1 MIDIDDFKHEIECI
15 YKDEKYS
22 VRDNGAV
29 FRYPRDGKRPRKY
42 DNFWTF
48 GKPNSKTGYMEIGS
62 ARVHIIVA
70 MAFYGVRDTKIYV
83 VDHIDTNRQNN
94 RIENLR
100 WLTRLENVLLNPISR
115 KKIEYICGCSAE
127 EFLANP
133 EKYRD
138 MIQSDTGFGW
148 MRTVTKEEGEQ
159 CLKNLLEWVAS
170 DKQSSG
176 GSMGEWIYQPLS
188 TKYNPIEEI
197 PEEPDY
203 IMSLTPRAAQRD
215 WRTPSEFPCTPQE
228 VGDTPLATYAEKLK
242 GRKVFAQNQYG
253 ASLIINSGFSEDRQ
267 ALYVMTESSEG
278 EAAIKRYA
286 LARITYEDGLF
297 IHTGH
302 TFFTKEGAEKQFT
315 LAQGL
320 EWTGEDSID
329 DYC

>member
-1 MIDIDDFKHEIECI
+1 MIDVDDFKQEVECI
-15 YKDEKYS
+15 YKDERYS

-29 FRYPRDGKRPRKY
+29 FRHSRDGKRPRKY

-48 GKPNSKTGYMEIGS
+48 GKSNDTHGYMEIGS

-70 MAFYGVRDTKIYV
+70 MAFYGIHDTKIYV

-94 RIENLR
+94 RLENLR

-138 MIQSDTGFGW
+138 MIQPDTGFGW
-148 MRTVTKEEGEQ
+148 MRTVTKEEGAQ
-159 CLKNLLEWVAS
+159 CLENLLEWAAS
-170 DKQSSG
+170 DKRPSG
-176 GSMGEWIYQPLS
+176 GSMGEWVYRPLS
-188 TKYNPIEEI
+188 TKYSPVEEI
-197 PEEPDY
+197 PKGPDY
-203 IMSLTPRAAQRD
+203 VMSLTPKAAQRD

-228 VGDTPLATYAEKLK
+228 VGENPLASYAENLK
-242 GRKVFAQNQYG
+242 EGKVFAQNQYG
-253 ASLIINSGFSEDRQ
+253 ASLIINSGLSEDRQ

-286 LARITYEDGLF
+286 LAKITYEDGLF
-297 IHTGH
+297 VHTGH

-320 EWTGEDSID
+320 EWTGGDSID
-329 DYC
+329 DYY

>member
-1 MIDIDDFKHEIECI
+1 MIDIDDFKQEVECI
-15 YKDEKYS
+15 YKDEKYA

-48 GKPNSKTGYMEIGS
+48 GKPNDKTGYMEIGS

-70 MAFYGVRDTKIYV
+70 MAFYGARDTKIYV

-138 MIQSDTGFGW
+138 MIQPDTGFGW
-148 MRTVTKEEGEQ
+148 MRTVTKEEGDQ
-159 CLKNLLEWVAS
+159 CLKNLLEWAAS
-170 DKQSSG
+170 DKQPSG
-176 GSMGEWIYQPLS
+176 GSMGEWVYRPLS
-188 TKYNPIEEI
+188 TKYNSIEEM
-197 PEEPDY
+197 PKGPDY
-203 IMSLTPRAAQRD
+203 VMSLTPGAAQRS

-228 VGDTPLATYAEKLK
+228 VGDNPLATYAKNLK
-242 GRKVFAQNQYG
+242 EGNIFAQNQYG
-253 ASLIINSGFSEDRQ
+253 ASLIINSGFSEDRR

-278 EAAIKRYA
+278 EAAVKPYA

-302 TFFTKEGAEKQFT
+302 AFFTKEGAEKQFT

-320 EWTGEDSID
+320 EWTGGDSID

>member
-1 MIDIDDFKHEIECI
+1 MKPSVNDYTREEECI
-15 YKDEKYS
+15 YKDERYS

-29 FRYPRDGKRPRKY
+29 WRHPREGKKPRPT
-42 DNFWTF
+42 DCQWTF

-278 EAAIKRYA
+278 EDAIKRYA
-286 LARITYEDGLF
+286 LARITYEDGLLF
-297 IHTGH
+297 IQDIRSLQRKGQKSNLLLHRG
-302 TFFTKEGAEKQFT
+302 
-315 LAQGL
+315 
-320 EWTGEDSID
+320 
-329 DYC
+329 